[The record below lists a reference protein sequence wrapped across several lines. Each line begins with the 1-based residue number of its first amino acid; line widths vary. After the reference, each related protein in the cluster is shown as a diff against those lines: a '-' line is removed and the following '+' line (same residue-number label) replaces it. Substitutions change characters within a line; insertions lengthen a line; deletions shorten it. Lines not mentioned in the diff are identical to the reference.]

1 MLSHAGWLAVQH
13 LGALALGFGV
23 SVAVIPAINRL
34 AHREGILDRPSDDRR
49 AHTVPVPRLGG
60 VAIFLG
66 TVIATAVVMGL
77 GLATGSLDLPYPTL
91 LPGVVIGVSVVF
103 LTGLADDIRGLSP
116 RAKLALQTAAAL
128 AVVAFGFTIDQL
140 TLGPTGPALA
150 LGLLALPVT
159 ILWIVGMTNAFNLI
173 DGIDGLAGSMA
184 VVALAACIGVDIYL
198 HDPRSLIISLA
209 MLGAVVGF
217 LRHNTHPATI
227 FLGDSGSMTLGFF
240 LAIRTVISATSD
252 EGVTYA
258 LVPLTALAFP
268 LLDTGVAIARRWLRG
283 HAFSRADGRHIHHQL
298 LALGL
303 PVRSA
308 VTLLVGLFI
317 LVAVIGVSVSFAPP
331 RLTLAFVLMGG
342 VLLFAVAVYGTRWL
356 EYSEFTELAGS
367 FASVIRHAR
376 WVVQQKIHA
385 ADLAERIRRAERWEE
400 VEGILGE
407 LTDVLPLIDAE
418 LVTVEL
424 PAVGPARQQISPRN
438 RLPVRFDFPLAWRG
452 SRGEREMV
460 LRLWS
465 DRPSRDHHPST
476 ERIASRLGPALEA
489 WLEAH
494 PGAIPAPQEQSVS
507 PRVSGETTPPR
518 PAH

>member
-1 MLSHAGWLAVQH
+1 MISQAGWLAIQH

-23 SVAVIPAINRL
+23 SVATLPAIARL
-34 AHREGILDRPSDDRR
+34 AHREGILDRPTDDRR

-66 TVIATAVVMGL
+66 TVIATLAVMAL
-77 GLATGSLDLPYPTL
+77 GVATGTLALPYPSL
-91 LPGVVIGVSVVF
+91 LPGVVIGVTVVF
-103 LTGLADDIRGLSP
+103 QTGLADDLRGLSP

-128 AVVAFGFTIDQL
+128 AVVAFGFRIDQL
-140 TLGPTGPALA
+140 TLGPTGPAFA
-150 LGLLALPVT
+150 LGMLAVPVT
-159 ILWIVGMTNAFNLI
+159 VLWIVGMTNAFNLI

-184 VVALAACIGVDIYL
+184 VIALAACIGVDVYL
-198 HDPRSLIISLA
+198 HDPRSLIISLS
-209 MLGAVVGF
+209 MLGAVFGF
-217 LRHNTHPATI
+217 LRYNRHPASI

-240 LAIRTVISATSD
+240 LAIRTVISATTD

-258 LVPLTALAFP
+258 FIPLTALAFP

-303 PVRSA
+303 PVQSA
-308 VTLLVGLFI
+308 VTLLGGLFI
-317 LVAVIGVSVSFAPP
+317 MVAVVGVSVSFAPP

-356 EYSEFTELAGS
+356 QYSEFTELAGS
-367 FASVIRHAR
+367 VTSVIRHAR
-376 WVVQQKIHA
+376 GVVQQKIRA
-385 ADLAERIRRAERWEE
+385 GEVAERIRRARSWEE
-400 VEGILGE
+400 VEEILGE
-407 LTDVLPLIDAE
+407 LTEVLPLIDAE
-418 LVTVEL
+418 LVTVAL
-424 PAVGPARQQISPRN
+424 PPVGPARQQISPRN

-465 DRPSRDHHPST
+465 DRPTQHHHPTT

-489 WLEAH
+489 WMEAH
-494 PGAIPAPQEQSVS
+494 PDAVPVVTEPDTGPNKAATPK
-507 PRVSGETTPPR
+507 PRS
-518 PAH
+518 